1 LGLCLGQTD
10 IADGL
15 QPHAVL
21 ERGEG
26 GLDGSP
32 ASGDEAI
39 VSLEPRRQLGMV
51 FVWPPYDARFLAFSR
66 ARRLCVS

>member
-1 LGLCLGQTD
+1 MAAQRRMLKAIAAKSTWASALARP

-32 ASGDEAI
+32 ASGDETI
-39 VSLEPRRQLGMV
+39 VSLEPRR
-51 FVWPPYDARFLAFSR
+51 
-66 ARRLCVS
+66 